1 MTEEESTPWML
12 WTLQG
17 VLVLVVS
24 VVPLSGV
31 LFLVL
36 LVPWV
41 PQSWI
46 GPTLLISW
54 VIFLFGTGMFV
65 ATKEWRKWAYSI
77 VVGLAVGI
85 GCITLATASMLSQI
99 PFPLFGNAF
108 FAILTVLTLIA
119 VTMTTAISV
128 NSDTKSAGLLE
139 MSSKSS
145 SSPLPSLS
153 LLRAPQQTQAIELL
167 EIPHDYAFSEDGKHC
182 LHEVT
187 KALHSMVRSLTDI
200 PWAFRIQRVKWKTR
214 VLFHTWSKDENLLG
228 YQTTKLH
235 DALRENLKGFKVQEL
250 NLPAGLSLSEEEK
263 GAAIVITGVPL
274 SIEDDSQRKD
284 PLEPLAGV
292 LQSLENGLYQVF
304 FEPSSQSNSQ
314 IRSLEAQHRRASEQS
329 ETTQSRETTSLFLGT
344 HQESRTVVDLK
355 AKRKADLLERQVERL
370 SGQFQIKTTVT
381 ALSWSNDIA
390 KADINA
396 RRIASILVGALR
408 PDRKQQ
414 ELTLE
419 YKRKQKDVISI
430 MEGLPKGSSTILTPD
445 EATIY
450 CLLPRALE
458 VKVTKRERFSTG
470 SSSIVEDAILG
481 GATAANGQVIERSPD
496 FILGNAIDER
506 GIVNPHAYVKMSPD
520 GLDMHLGV
528 WGSTRM
534 GKTTLIVSL
543 VGQAISKGINPIVM
557 VPSKG
562 FDYDMLM
569 DLYPE
574 VRVFTCGRADVA
586 NLVYNPWNPP
596 EGVRLTK
603 WVDRVVEV
611 WTLWMPNDKI
621 ISMHVD
627 DVVHKIYE
635 ICGWDLE
642 NNKWGRPILLKD
654 VVKAVN
660 LVCNS
665 LTYGAEVNNNI
676 KGALISR
683 VKSILRK
690 PSLVKMFNTK
700 TGLTISQLMS
710 HPTIL
715 RMDDLSESDK
725 ILVMGLLTAAVS
737 EYKLANPAKQVTNLL
752 VLEEAHYLLGR
763 TDITGE
769 ANSAVRLQAIHA
781 LIEMLRVLGGTGL
794 GVVLVD
800 QIPSELVPKAVK
812 IPVNTVVFALT
823 HEEDKE
829 LAGKRARCTDSQI
842 EHISGMKVGEA
853 VVFLQREGQPQNV
866 MMLPLS
872 KIVPGMPAKGLT
884 GEEAVR
890 KHMQPAFEQ
899 HPELCSSEPLPSDI
913 IERLTANQP
922 EPPKQWFERIPA
934 EIRKQIEAAVRSES
948 FKEYCGKKIV
958 DENVIALVKL
968 IQKTCAVRGDGSW
981 ISGLYVLDQMVKCY
995 KTPDNQ
1001 PVFDSIA
1008 QKIDEA
1014 RPR

>member
-1 MTEEESTPWML
+1 MM
-12 WTLQG
+12 WTLQA
-17 VLVLVVS
+17 VLVLVAS
-24 VVPLSGV
+24 IIPLSGV

-46 GPTLLISW
+46 GPTLLLSW
-54 VIFLFGTGMFV
+54 VIFLVGTGLLV
-65 ATKEWRKWAYSI
+65 ATKEWRTWAYSLI
-77 VVGLAVGI
+77 TGLAVGV

-108 FAILTVLTLIA
+108 FALLTVMTLIGLTLTTVIA
-119 VTMTTAISV
+119 NNT
-128 NSDTKSAGLLE
+128 DTKAPGLLE

-145 SSPLPSLS
+145 SSPMLSLS
-153 LLRAPQQTQAIELL
+153 LLLI
-167 EIPHDYAFSEDGKHC
+167 
-182 LHEVT
+182 
-187 KALHSMVRSLTDI
+187 
-200 PWAFRIQRVKWKTR
+200 
-214 VLFHTWSKDENLLG
+214 FHTWSKDESLLD
-228 YQTTKLH
+228 YQLTKLH
-235 DALRENLKGFKVQEL
+235 DAISENLKGFKVQEL
-250 NLPAGLSLSEEEK
+250 SSPIALSIREEEK
-263 GAAIVITGVPL
+263 GAASIVTGVPL
-274 SIEDDSQRKD
+274 SIEDESQRKD

-292 LQSLENGLYQVF
+292 IQSLENGLYQVF
-304 FEPSSQSNSQ
+304 FEPSNQSNSQ
-314 IRSLEAQHRRASEQS
+314 IRSLEAQHRRASEQT
-329 ETTQSRETTSLFLGT
+329 ETTQSRETTSLLLGT

-355 AKRKADLLERQVERL
+355 AKRKADLIERQVERL

-381 ALSWSNDIA
+381 ALSWGNDIA
-390 KADINA
+390 EADVNS
-396 RRIASILVGALR
+396 RRIASILIGALR

-419 YKRKQKDVISI
+419 YKRKQKDIVSL
-430 MEGLPKGSSTILTPD
+430 MQGLPKGASTILTPD
-445 EATIY
+445 EATVY

-458 VKVTKRERFSTG
+458 IKATKRERFSVG
-470 SSSIVEDAILG
+470 SSNTVDDNLQRESIEPTQGVE
-481 GATAANGQVIERSPD
+481 SSSD
-496 FILGNAIDER
+496 FIIGNAIDER

-520 GLDMHLGV
+520 GLDMHIGV

-534 GKTTLIVSL
+534 GKTTLILSL

-569 DLYPE
+569 DLYPK

-596 EGVRLTK
+596 EDVRLTK

-611 WTLWMPNDKI
+611 WTLWMPNDKV

-642 NNKWGRPILLKD
+642 NNKRGRPILLKD

-665 LTYGAEVNNNI
+665 LTYGAEVNSNI

-800 QIPSELVPKAVK
+800 QLPSELVPKAVK

-823 HEEDKE
+823 HEEDKN

-842 EHISGMKVGEA
+842 EHISGMRVGEA
-853 VVFLQREGQPQNV
+853 VVFLQREGEPQNV
-866 MMLPLS
+866 MILPLS
-872 KIVPGMPAKGLT
+872 KIVPGMPAIGLT
-884 GEEAVR
+884 GEDAIR
-890 KHMQPAFEQ
+890 KHMQPVFEQ

-913 IERLTANQP
+913 MERLTTSLP
-922 EPPKQWFERIPA
+922 EPPKRWFERIPL
-934 EIRKQIEAAVRSES
+934 EIRKQIDSAVRSEK
-948 FKEYCGKKIV
+948 FEEYCGKKIA
-958 DENVIALVKL
+958 DENIVALVKL
-968 IQKTCAVRGDGSW
+968 IQKTSDVSGDESW

-1001 PVFDSIA
+1001 SVFDGIA

-1014 RPR
+1014 RPK

>member
-17 VLVLVVS
+17 VFVLVVS
-24 VVPLSGV
+24 IIPLSGV

-54 VIFLFGTGMFV
+54 VIFLVGTGMFV
-65 ATKEWRKWAYSI
+65 ATKKWRRWAYSM
-77 VVGLAVGI
+77 VVGLAVSI

-119 VTMTTAISV
+119 VTITTAVSA
-128 NSDTKSAGLLE
+128 NTDTKSVGLLE

-145 SSPLPSLS
+145 SSPIPSLS
-153 LLRAPQQTQAIELL
+153 LLRAPQKTRAIELM
-167 EIPHDYAFSEDGKHC
+167 EIPHDYAFSEGGKHS
-182 LHEVT
+182 LHEIT

-214 VLFHTWSKDENLLG
+214 VLFHSWSKDENLLD
-228 YQTTKLH
+228 YQATKLN

-250 NLPAGLSLSEEEK
+250 SLPIGLSLSEEER
-263 GAAIVITGVPL
+263 GAATIITGVPL
-274 SIEDDSQRKD
+274 SIEDESQRKD

-329 ETTQSRETTSLFLGT
+329 ETTQSRETTSLLLGT

-370 SGQFQIKTTVT
+370 SGQFQIKATVT

-390 KADINA
+390 EADINA

-408 PDRKQQ
+408 PDRKQE

-419 YKRKQKDVISI
+419 YKRKQKDVVSI
-430 MEGLPKGSSTILTPD
+430 MEGLPKGNSTILTPD
-445 EATIY
+445 EATVY
-450 CLLPRALE
+450 CLLPRTLE

-470 SSSIVEDAILG
+470 SSSIVEDTPETT
-481 GATAANGQVIERSPD
+481 ATNFQVIESSSD

-506 GIVNPHAYVKMSPD
+506 GIVNPHAFVKMSPD
-520 GLDMHLGV
+520 GLDMHIGV

-611 WTLWMPNDKI
+611 WTLWMPNDKV

-642 NNKWGRPILLKD
+642 HNKCGRPILLKD

-660 LVCNS
+660 LICNS
-665 LTYGAEVNNNI
+665 LTYGIEVNSNI

-725 ILVMGLLTAAVS
+725 ILVMGFLTAAVS

-800 QIPSELVPKAVK
+800 QLPSELVPKAVK
-812 IPVNTVVFALT
+812 VPVNTVVFALT
-823 HEEDKE
+823 HEEDKQ

-842 EHISGMKVGEA
+842 EHISGMRVGEA
-853 VVFLQREGQPQNV
+853 VVFLQREGEPQNV
-866 MMLPLS
+866 MILPLS
-872 KIVPGMPAKGLT
+872 KIVPSRAADGLT
-884 GEEAVR
+884 GEEAIR
-890 KHMQPAFEQ
+890 KHMQSVFEM

-913 IERLTANQP
+913 MERLTANQS
-922 EPPKQWFERIPA
+922 EPPKQWFERVSP

-948 FKEYCGKKIV
+948 FKEYCGMKIA
-958 DENVIALVKL
+958 DENVFALVKL
-968 IQKTCAVRGDGSW
+968 IQKTSAVSGDGSW

-995 KTPDNQ
+995 RTSDNQ
-1001 PVFDSIA
+1001 PVFDGIA

-1014 RPR
+1014 RRR